1 MNFYGFNIGDY
12 ASKTRHLSWDEDL
25 AYRRLL
31 DVYYG
36 AEKPLPLEKAA
47 IYRLVMAQN
56 SKQKQAVDTVLA
68 EFFVETPDG
77 YRNDRCD
84 EELASYQV
92 KRDKARAAAQ
102 LSVQVREKNNSQI
115 RAERMETARTKA
127 THSAEEW
134 RALLDAS
141 GRRCVKCGSEG
152 PIEKDHIIPIYQ
164 GGTDGID
171 NLQPLCRTCNAA
183 KGPDSTDHR
192 SPDWREIVERT
203 LSGGSASAQRPLS
216 ERSATTPTPTPT
228 PNKEVELST
237 RARPPDLE
245 ARLREA
251 AGWQSDP
258 SPNLLVT
265 GPIEGLLSK
274 GADLDLD
281 VLPVIRA
288 IAPKARGRSW
298 KFFTNAIAQARDD
311 RIAAATTVSK
321 PNDRRPAHVAR
332 SPRTSTVDAILKNL
346 GERPPEGG
354 PPIRDVN

>member
-36 AEKPLPLEKAA
+36 TEKPLPVEKAA

-56 SKQKQAVDTVLA
+56 SKQKQAVDAVLS
-68 EFFVETPDG
+68 EFFALTDAG
-77 YRNDRCD
+77 WRNARAD
-84 EELASYQV
+84 EEIAAYQS
-92 KRDKARAAAQ
+92 KREKAAQ
-102 LSVQVREKNNSQI
+102 S
-115 RAERMETARTKA
+115 ARKRWGDEA
-127 THSAEEW
+127 Q
-134 RALLDAS
+134 
-141 GRRCVKCGSEG
+141 SEG
-152 PIEKDHIIPIYQ
+152 
-164 GGTDGID
+164 
-171 NLQPLCRTCNAA
+171 NAGA
-183 KGPDSTDHR
+183 MR
-192 SPDWREIVERT
+192 SH
-203 LSGGSASAQRPLS
+203 S
-216 ERSATTPTPTPT
+216 EGNAPTPNPTPTPT

-265 GPIEGLLSK
+265 GPIEGLLSN
-274 GADLDLD
+274 GADLELD

-298 KFFTNAIAQARDD
+298 KFFTNAIARARDD

-321 PNDRRPAHVAR
+321 PNDRRPTHVTRPSR
-332 SPRTSTVDAILKNL
+332 SSTVDAILENL

-354 PPIRDVN
+354 PPVRDVN